1 MPIAR
6 FQMPDGRIARF
17 EVPEG
22 TSPEQAQSMI
32 EAEAAKMTK
41 PLSAGEKFTTGMADP
56 IHGGAQ
62 LLTKMLPEGIV
73 KAGNALNNWLAE
85 NTGIVSKLPEGG
97 VDQQVREREQAYQ
110 SQRAAAGESGIDW
123 WRMGGNVVSPANVA
137 LARAIPIAATLPG
150 KVAAGVAGGAAS
162 SAVAP
167 VTSGDFASEKQKQIG
182 IGAVTGGIT
191 PVVTSGVARAISP
204 KASVN
209 PDLLMLKEAGV
220 KPTLGQSLGGVAGN
234 LEQKATSIPFIGNA
248 IADKRRQA
256 VEQFN
261 RAAINRTLEPI
272 GQSVDEIG
280 TAGVQKAGDLI
291 GKAYDDALNQ
301 IKYVKFDKQF
311 QQDFTQLKSM
321 ASGLTP
327 EMEKLFN
334 KKVSSVLGSRVSKI
348 NTMLPETFKKAESE
362 LGSIASSY
370 SKSALASE
378 KELGDA
384 LKQVQALLREQ
395 AVRSNP
401 DASSAL
407 QAANKAWAN
416 LVRIEGA
423 SKAAQNAGG
432 IFSPS
437 QLAGAVRAAD
447 QSVRKRA
454 VGRGTALMQDLS
466 TAGQNILG
474 NTVPDSGTAGRM
486 IPALGLGYGASID
499 PVVTGAGLAGGTL
512 LYSNPVQSLLRGAF
526 TSRPQQAQAV
536 AESLRKTS
544 PALIPAGSQIGLG
557 LLQPYAP

>member
-85 NTGIVSKLPEGG
+85 NTGIVYKLPEGG

-234 LEQKATSIPFIGNA
+234 LEQKATSIPFVGNA

-261 RAAINRTLEPI
+261 KAAINRTLEPI

-432 IFSPS
+432 IFSPA